1 MSFFKGG
8 NSISTR
14 ELAEKCELQEAQLK
28 KTKTRLANLV
38 AAYRTLQVYFFIF
51 RIYN

>member
-8 NSISTR
+8 NISTR